1 MKKEI
6 EQQVVFNSILE
17 ELKEFKNKNLYR
29 CPYCKKIFEWND
41 VNYNPEDG
49 TFTCPKCTTTYD
61 ETELENISMYDY
73 IEEIYLTYKGVNN
86 EIY

>member
-6 EQQVVFNSILE
+6 EQQFVFNSILE
-17 ELKEFKNKNLYR
+17 ELKEFKNRNLYR
-29 CPYCKKIFEWND
+29 CPYCEKIFEWND
-41 VNYNPEDG
+41 VNYNPEDSI
-49 TFTCPKCTTTYD
+49 FTCPKCTTAYE